1 MSHMLEHGVVPRNHG
16 NMGRR
21 PKHALYFDDVQR
33 VVAYLLS
40 CAEREGIPLPAA
52 PRGRD
57 NIPPTYLPASTTKL
71 DLFLGLSAD
80 LCVEHKD
87 CQTHCFQIHLVKLRA
102 TYTNRLSTG

>member
-1 MSHMLEHGVVPRNHG
+1 MSHMFEHGVVPRNHG

-21 PKHALYFDDVQR
+21 PKHALCFDDVQR
-33 VVAYLLS
+33 VVAYLLN

-71 DLFLGLSAD
+71 DLFQD
-80 LCVEHKD
+80 YQDKD
-87 CQTHCFQIHLVKLRA
+87 CQTHCFQVHLVKLRA
-102 TYTNRLSTG
+102 TYTYRLSTG